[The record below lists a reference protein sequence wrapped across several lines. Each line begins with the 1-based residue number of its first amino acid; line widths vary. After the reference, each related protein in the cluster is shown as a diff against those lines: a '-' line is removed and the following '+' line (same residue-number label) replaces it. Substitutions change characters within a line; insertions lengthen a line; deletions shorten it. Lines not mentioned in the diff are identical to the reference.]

1 MRPDLMTCPMD
12 EFMDALNE
20 IDTSTAPHISKEEI
34 LAALPEAD
42 RGGTPMCERAVVAS
56 ILENAGKR
64 KYCDSLRG
72 DEFSSKP
79 LGSIFEML
87 MSMDRFVDL
96 PIAVDEAEKRG
107 LTRVTG
113 VTGMGVYLASLL
125 DSMYDP
131 DNIEGYV
138 SRVKRA
144 AVARRVADG
153 LEKMRMERARRMGL

>member
-12 EFMDALNE
+12 QFMDALNE

-34 LAALPEAD
+34 
-42 RGGTPMCERAVVAS
+42 
-56 ILENAGKR
+56 
-64 KYCDSLRG
+64 
-72 DEFSSKP
+72 
-79 LGSIFEML
+79 
-87 MSMDRFVDL
+87 
-96 PIAVDEAEKRG
+96 
-107 LTRVTG
+107 
-113 VTGMGVYLASLL
+113 LASLL

-153 LEKMRMERARRMGL
+153 LEKMRLERARRMAS